1 MLKKYIKWKY
11 NWVRKNPIKAAWLG
25 FLKGII
31 YTILFYE
38 FLLK

>member
-1 MLKKYIKWKY
+1 MFRFIKWKY
-11 NWVRKNPIKAAWLG
+11 NWIRKNPVKASWVG